1 MADFCGPGDCSPA
14 NWYQHAKFRVL
25 LAALV
30 ALILCQPLLA
40 DSGTG
45 RVLYSTT
52 WSFVQLA
59 MMLAISEKKSQRL
72 IGLAFGL
79 PTLAGIWATHLFVG
93 SAQRSAELATYA
105 IAATFFGIVAVM
117 LMRHLA
123 THSVTADN
131 VAGAACG
138 YLLLAVGIGLVYIIV
153 ESVRPHSF
161 QASGELADDLADPVR
176 RRALLSYFSF
186 VTITTVGYGDV
197 TPATPVTRVLASL
210 EAVLGQLYLAI
221 LVAGLIGI
229 RVGRRIDSDSA
240 PT

>member
-1 MADFCGPGDCSPA
+1 MSDFRGPGDRSPA
-14 NWYQHAKFRVL
+14 NWYQRARFRVL

-30 ALILCQPLLA
+30 ALILCQPWMA

-45 RVLYSTT
+45 RVLYSTA
-52 WSFVQLA
+52 WSLVQLA
-59 MMLAISEKKSQRL
+59 MMLAISEKRSQRL

-79 PTLAGIWATHLFVG
+79 PTLTGIWATHLFLG

-138 YLLLAVGIGLVYIIV
+138 YLLLAVGIGLVYVIV

-161 QASGELADDLADPVR
+161 QASGDLAHDLADPVR

-186 VTITTVGYGDV
+186 VTLTTAGYGDIV
-197 TPATPVTRVLASL
+197 PATPLTRILAAL
-210 EAVLGQLYLAI
+210 EAVLGQFYLAVM
-221 LVAGLIGI
+221 VAGLVGI
-229 RVGRRIDSDSA
+229 RVSRRSEE
-240 PT
+240 